1 MIPNIQLINVGNK
14 RYEIVAQHNV
24 NIFSEEDKERTK
36 KIIKFYKKHYDV
48 KEALTHPNNPG
59 LYFFCNELIDAKVV
73 EDNIY
78 NKQQTEVSGSIA
90 EK

>member
-1 MIPNIQLINVGNK
+1 MIPSIQLISLGDK
-14 RYEIVAQHNV
+14 KYEIVAQHNI
-24 NIFSEEDKERTK
+24 NTFDEEDKARTK
-36 KIIKFYKKHYDV
+36 RIVKFYKKYYNV

-78 NKQQTEVSGSIA
+78 NKQQTEVSSSIA